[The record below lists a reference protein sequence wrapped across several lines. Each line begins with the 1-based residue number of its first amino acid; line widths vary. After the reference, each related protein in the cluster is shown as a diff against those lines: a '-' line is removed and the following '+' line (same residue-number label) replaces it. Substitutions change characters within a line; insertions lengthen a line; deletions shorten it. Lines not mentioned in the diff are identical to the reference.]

1 MIVTG
6 GADPFGDLDDDAIA
20 LAAAERAS
28 ALTGFEAAPK
38 APAPKPKAA
47 PVVKPTPKPK
57 AKAKKTRTLQRKKR
71 PKLDCMTFSA
81 HVETE
86 IAEKIVGYADDTGL
100 KMREVFRDMWE
111 TFEKSRAGQGT

>member
-1 MIVTG
+1 MIGTG
-6 GADPFGDLDDDAIA
+6 GADPFADLDDDAIA
-20 LAAAERAS
+20 LAAAESAS

-38 APAPKPKAA
+38 PKAA
-47 PVVKPTPKPK
+47 PVAKPTPKPTPKPK
-57 AKAKKTRTLQRKKR
+57 AKAKKTRTIQRKKR

-81 HVETE
+81 HVEIE